1 MSLPVWT
8 CTALGSENATQR
20 RSLGRVSGLIVP
32 QCPARDSAT
41 KQRERSA
48 RLLCQKTSLSPPL
61 SLSIGFQAKN
71 ERTRR
76 KSGGAS
82 GWGKKKKLTGDAGL
96 QRVTSNCCTL
106 HCYSVLGGA
115 NLLTTQ
121 TSAHIRTSGK
131 RVVSDAERSKLIVIV
146 LQLKTDALSYNL
158 LMISPQ
164 EESSNIRK
172 YWEIKHEHKNVS
184 HSMWVFFFLLQIRNN
199 LLFPI
204 IELIKC
210 SSGTTVN
217 TVQKTNNTKICIS
230 GLNIIPWP
238 RHKTGG
244 HCSPGSGKTLGTLKW
259 INAEEQNP
267 SMFLIDSE
275 IRKGCRQ

>member
-41 KQRERSA
+41 KQRDWPRCCA
-48 RLLCQKTSLSPPL
+48 KRPLSPPHPSL

-71 ERTRR
+71 ERTSR

-82 GWGKKKKLTGDAGL
+82 GWGKKKKQTGDAGL
-96 QRVTSNCCTL
+96 QRLTSNCCTL

-146 LQLKTDALSYNL
+146 LQPKTDALSYNL

-164 EESSNIRK
+164 EVSSNIRK
-172 YWEIKHEHKNVS
+172 YWEIKHEHK
-184 HSMWVFFFLLQIRNN
+184 M
-199 LLFPI
+199 
-204 IELIKC
+204 
-210 SSGTTVN
+210 
-217 TVQKTNNTKICIS
+217 
-230 GLNIIPWP
+230 
-238 RHKTGG
+238 
-244 HCSPGSGKTLGTLKW
+244 
-259 INAEEQNP
+259 
-267 SMFLIDSE
+267 
-275 IRKGCRQ
+275 